1 MSTQNTE
8 SHTTATADEQAD
20 GETDPGSDTTATG
33 PLVDLTDVTF
43 GYTAT
48 PVIEDVSLTID
59 SGEYVAI
66 VGPNG
71 SGKSTLMQLIV
82 GLLQPDAGTAHLFGE
97 RADRFDDGE
106 RIGYVAQQ
114 ASAAKEMPITVREV
128 VKMGRFAHVGVDRAL
143 GDDRAGLGAFRDAP
157 LGTVRNALSTVRE
170 APVETGRSALET
182 GGDALNAVFGRL
194 SASDWA
200 AVDEALDTVGMAA
213 FADRRITQLSGGQRQ
228 RAFIARALASE
239 ADLLVLDEPTVGV
252 DAESV
257 DAFYDLL
264 AALNAQGITILLIE
278 HDLGAVVNHADRV
291 ICLNREVH
299 FDGPADTF
307 VESDALARAFG
318 TEARL
323 LTEGD
328 R

>member
-1 MSTQNTE
+1 MSKTDYD
-8 SHTTATADEQAD
+8 TATAASAEQV
-20 GETDPGSDTTATG
+20 ATG
-33 PLVDLTDVTF
+33 AEQDDAASEPIVDIDDVTF

-59 SGEYVAI
+59 AGEYVAM

-71 SGKSTLMQLIV
+71 SGKSTLMQLLL
-82 GLLQPDAGTAHLFGE
+82 GLLEPDTGSARLFGE
-97 RADRFDDGE
+97 RASRFDDGE
-106 RIGYVAQQ
+106 RIGYVSQH

-128 VKMGRFAHVGVDRAL
+128 VKMGRFAHLDLGRVGGENRPILDAL
-143 GDDRAGLGAFRDAP
+143 RKEP
-157 LGTVRNALSTVRE
+157 LATTF
-170 APVETGRSALET
+170 
-182 GGDALNAVFGRL
+182 DALNTVFGRL
-194 SASDWA
+194 SAADWRV
-200 AVDEALDTVGMAA
+200 VDDALATVGMSA

-264 AALNAQGITILLIE
+264 GALNAQGITVLLIE
-278 HDLGAVVNHADRV
+278 HDLGAVVEHADRV
-291 ICLNREVH
+291 VCLNREVY
-299 FDGPADTF
+299 FDGPTEEF

-318 TEARL
+318 TEARFL
-323 LTEGD
+323 SGVD

>member
-1 MSTQNTE
+1 MSSSDTD
-8 SHTTATADEQAD
+8 SGTATDTNEQPPSA
-20 GETDPGSDTTATG
+20 TDRGDPASD
-33 PLVDLTDVTF
+33 PVVDIEDVTF

-48 PVIEDVSLTID
+48 PVVEGVSLTVE

-71 SGKSTLMQLIV
+71 SGKSTLMQLLL
-82 GLLQPDAGTAHLFGE
+82 GLLEPDSGTARLFGE

-106 RIGYVAQQ
+106 RVGYVAQN
-114 ASAAKEMPITVREV
+114 ADVGKEMPITVREV
-128 VKMGRFAHVGVDRAL
+128 VKMGRFPHIGFDRLVDDDQSLVAAL
-143 GDDRAGLGAFRDAP
+143 REKP
-157 LGTVRNALSTVRE
+157 LGTTRGA
-170 APVETGRSALET
+170 VET
-182 GGDALNAVFGRL
+182 VFGRL
-194 SASDWA
+194 TRSDWA
-200 AVDEALDTVGMAA
+200 AVDDALETVGMTA

-228 RAFIARALASE
+228 RAFIARALASQ

-264 AALNAQGITILLIE
+264 AALNAEGITVVLIE
-278 HDLGAVVNHADRV
+278 HDLGAVVEHADRV
-291 ICLNREVH
+291 VCLNRELY
-299 FDGPADTF
+299 FDGQTEAF

-323 LTEGD
+323 LTEGSE
-328 R
+328 